1 MALRREERPDEGYW
15 KDFLCEFH
23 QRQREEAVNKSGLM
37 GVFEQAKAWFANLG
51 PSKWAYGAGLAYAA
65 VDLLRNYQ
73 VHLAYAAVTI
83 GYLSFGL
90 SRDAEMDYAPATPV
104 KHEVLPGKNA
114 PVEQLDH
121 LDLSPSTQ
129 GTAGEQVF

>member
-23 QRQREEAVNKSGLM
+23 QRQREDAAKRSGLSAM
-37 GVFEQAKAWFANLG
+37 AERAKEWFGNLG

-65 VDLLRNYQ
+65 VAIGALLSPKSPDIE
-73 VHLAYAAVTI
+73 HSMPT
-83 GYLSFGL
+83 
-90 SRDAEMDYAPATPV
+90 TPV
-104 KHEVLPGKNA
+104 NRQVPIEK
-114 PVEQLDH
+114 PVRAEQLNQ

-129 GTAGEQVF
+129 GAAGEQVF